1 MRNINPFR
9 ILPASLKRLCF
20 ASSLLAFVPY
30 SYATEN
36 LTLTE
41 DTQWYEVN
49 IVIFKQ
55 NTPGFQNEQWRDRS
69 QLNLQFPQRTVVL
82 DDDSYD
88 NINFDEV
95 ELEPY
100 VPDDSLLVAELTRNN
115 ATPSTPVQQ
124 SPTLTVP
131 IQVSSSDEPLLTDE
145 EKAFFDNK
153 QLLPKI
159 TAFRSI
165 NAEDEEFTQTLRRL
179 RNSKAYKILT
189 TKTWR
194 QPGLTQNASIPV
206 LIQAGEEFD
215 GNYELEGT
223 VNISLSRYLHVQ
235 SNLWLSEY
243 VKQIELSNTWWEES
257 TLENAPTFKGLLTDT
272 TYALETE
279 ESGKQ
284 NLNNSTAIDSD
295 DTNSTTQLLSS
306 LNINETTAH
315 YEAIRTVVIDESRRM
330 RSNEL
335 HYLDHPLFGMV
346 IKVTPYEAPIQEI
359 EEEASTEIN
368 AEESSELPANKENQ
382 TATQNTQTT
391 QQKTPTQ

>member
-1 MRNINPFR
+1 MCNVNSFS
-9 ILPASLKRLCF
+9 ILSASLKKLCF
-20 ASSLLAFVPY
+20 ASSLLAFIPH
-30 SYATEN
+30 SYATEDM
-36 LTLTE
+36 TLAE

-49 IVIFKQ
+49 IAIFKQ
-55 NTPGFQNEQWRDRS
+55 NTPGFQNEQWRDRDK
-69 QLNLQFPQRTVVL
+69 LNLQFPRRTVML
-82 DDDSYD
+82 DDESYD
-88 NINFDEV
+88 NINFDQI

-100 VPDDSLLVAELTRNN
+100 IPDV
-115 ATPSTPVQQ
+115 PSTPVQQ
-124 SPTLTVP
+124 LPTHVTS
-131 IQVSSSDEPLLTDE
+131 IQMSSSDEQPLTDE

-153 QLLPKI
+153 ELPPKI

-165 NAEDEEFTQTLRRL
+165 DTEDREFKQTLRRL

-194 QPGLTQNASIPV
+194 QPGLALSASIPV

-215 GNYELEGT
+215 GDYELEGT

-257 TLENAPTFKGLLTDT
+257 TLENAPTFEGLLTDS
-272 TYALETE
+272 TYASETDE
-279 ESGKQ
+279 PGEQ
-284 NLNNSTAIDSD
+284 NLNDTTTLHSVDSNS
-295 DTNSTTQLLSS
+295 STPLLSA
-306 LNINETTAH
+306 LNINESSTH

-346 IKVTPYEAPIQEI
+346 IKITSYEAPAPEI
-359 EEEASTEIN
+359 EEESLAIKST
-368 AEESSELPANKENQ
+368 ELPANKENQ
-382 TATQNTQTT
+382 TATQKTQPS
-391 QQKTPTQ
+391 QQKILTQ

>member
-1 MRNINPFR
+1 MRNINSLS
-9 ILPASLKRLCF
+9 ILPLSLKSAWF
-20 ASSLLAFVPY
+20 ASSLLTFMPHA
-30 SYATEN
+30 YASEN
-36 LTLTE
+36 LTLPE

-55 NTPGFQNEQWRDRS
+55 ITPGFQNEQWRDRE
-69 QLNLQFPQRTVVL
+69 QLNLRFPHSTVML
-82 DDDSYD
+82 DDESYD
-88 NINFDEV
+88 NISFDEI

-100 VPDDSLLVAELTRNN
+100 IPDDRLLGAELTLNDSPY
-115 ATPSTPVQQ
+115 TPTPAINLTTPVASQQ
-124 SPTLTVP
+124 TV
-131 IQVSSSDEPLLTDE
+131 VAVELPLSDE
-145 EKAFFDNK
+145 EKAFFGNEE
-153 QLLPKI
+153 LPPKI

-165 NAEDEEFTQTLRRL
+165 NTEDEEFTQTLRRL
-179 RNSKAYKILT
+179 RNSKGYKILT

-194 QPGLTQNASIPV
+194 QPGLAQNASIPV

-223 VNISLSRYLHVQ
+223 INITLSRYLHVQ

-257 TLENAPTFKGLLTDT
+257 TFEDAPTFEGLLTDS
-272 TYALETE
+272 TYALETNELSE
-279 ESGKQ
+279 EA
-284 NLNNSTAIDSD
+284 LN
-295 DTNSTTQLLSS
+295 DTGSTTPLLSA

-346 IKVTPYEAPIQEI
+346 IKITPYETPIPEII
-359 EEEASTEIN
+359 EEDVTEVDTEIN
-368 AEESSELPANKENQ
+368 SAPVAKDQ
-382 TATQNTQTT
+382 TATQNTQP
-391 QQKTPTQ
+391 KTPAQ

>member
-1 MRNINPFR
+1 MRNVNPFS
-9 ILPASLKRLCF
+9 ILSASLKRLCF
-20 ASSLLAFVPY
+20 ASSLLAFIPHT
-30 SYATEN
+30 YATEDM
-36 LTLTE
+36 TLAE

-49 IVIFKQ
+49 IAIFKQ
-55 NTPGFQNEQWRDRS
+55 NTPGFQNEQWRDRDK
-69 QLNLQFPQRTVVL
+69 LNLQFPRRTVML
-82 DDDSYD
+82 DDESYD
-88 NINFDEV
+88 GINFDEI

-100 VPDDSLLVAELTRNN
+100 TPDAPSIPAQQLPTHITSIHVP
-115 ATPSTPVQQ
+115 
-124 SPTLTVP
+124 
-131 IQVSSSDEPLLTDE
+131 SSDEQPLTDE

-153 QLLPKI
+153 ELPPKI

-165 NAEDEEFTQTLRRL
+165 DTEDREFKQTLRRL

-194 QPGLTQNASIPV
+194 QPGLALSASIPV

-257 TLENAPTFKGLLTDT
+257 TIENAPTFEGLLTDS
-272 TYALETE
+272 TYASETDE
-279 ESGKQ
+279 PGEQ
-284 NLNNSTAIDSD
+284 NLNDTTTLHSGDSNS
-295 DTNSTTQLLSS
+295 STPLLSA
-306 LNINETTAH
+306 LNINESSTH

-346 IKVTPYEAPIQEI
+346 IKITSYEAPAPEI
-359 EEEASTEIN
+359 EEENLAIKST
-368 AEESSELPANKENQ
+368 ELPANKENQ
-382 TATQNTQTT
+382 TATQKTQPS
-391 QQKTPTQ
+391 QQKALTQ

>member
-1 MRNINPFR
+1 MRYVNPLSVTPLR
-9 ILPASLKRLCF
+9 ILPLSLKRMCF
-20 ASSLLAFVPY
+20 ASSLLAFTPHA
-30 SYATEN
+30 YASEH
-36 LTLTE
+36 LDLAE

-55 NTPGFQNEQWRDRS
+55 NTQGFQNEQWRDRD
-69 QLNLQFPQRTVVL
+69 QLDLKFPHSTVML

-88 NINFDEV
+88 NISFDEI

-100 VPDDSLLVAELTRNN
+100 IPDDSLLGAELTLGN
-115 ATPSTPVQQ
+115 TT
-124 SPTLTVP
+124 PTLTPTSKPSLP
-131 IQVSSSDEPLLTDE
+131 IPAAPEQPPTQAEQPLTDE
-145 EKAFFDNK
+145 EKAFFDNEV
-153 QLLPKI
+153 LPPKI

-165 NAEDEEFTQTLRRL
+165 GTEDEEFIQTLRRL

-194 QPGLTQNASIPV
+194 QPGLAQDSSIPV
-206 LIQAGEEFD
+206 LIQAGEEFE

-223 VNISLSRYLHVQ
+223 VNISLSRYLHIQ

-257 TLENAPTFKGLLTDT
+257 TFEDAPAFEGLLTSS
-272 TYALETE
+272 TYALETAATSE
-279 ESGKQ
+279 Q
-284 NLNNSTAIDSD
+284 NLNDTTTIDSND
-295 DTNSTTQLLSS
+295 AISNTQLLSS

-346 IKVTPYEAPIQEI
+346 IKVTPYEAPIPEI
-359 EEEASTEIN
+359 DEEISTTLTTPPEA
-368 AEESSELPANKENQ
+368 PVQ
-382 TATQNTQTT
+382 
-391 QQKTPTQ
+391 

>member
-1 MRNINPFR
+1 MRYVAPLSGPLLS
-9 ILPASLKRLCF
+9 ILPTSLKRMCF
-20 ASSLLAFVPY
+20 SCCLLALTPHA
-30 SYATEN
+30 YASEH
-36 LTLTE
+36 LDLAE

-55 NTPGFQNEQWRDRS
+55 NTQGFQNEQWRDRD
-69 QLNLQFPQRTVVL
+69 QLDLQFPHSTVML

-88 NINFDEV
+88 NISFDGV

-100 VPDDSLLVAELTRNN
+100 VPDDSLLGAELTLGN
-115 ATPSTPVQQ
+115 AIPTSTPNLTTPATPEQLSTPST
-124 SPTLTVP
+124 LTEQP
-131 IQVSSSDEPLLTDE
+131 LTDE
-145 EKAFFDNK
+145 EKAFFGNEV
-153 QLLPKI
+153 LPPKI

-165 NAEDEEFTQTLRRL
+165 DTEDEEFIQTLRRL
-179 RNSKAYKILT
+179 RNSRAYKILT

-194 QPGLTQNASIPV
+194 QPGLAQKDSTPI
-206 LIQAGEEFD
+206 LIQAGEEFE

-223 VNISLSRYLHVQ
+223 VNISLSRYLHIQ

-257 TLENAPTFKGLLTDT
+257 TFKDAPAFEGLLTSS
-272 TYALETE
+272 TYALETAATSE
-279 ESGKQ
+279 QK
-284 NLNNSTAIDSD
+284 LNDTTTIDSND
-295 DTNSTTQLLSS
+295 AISNAQLLSS

-346 IKVTPYEAPIQEI
+346 IKVTPYEAPIPEMD
-359 EEEASTEIN
+359 
-368 AEESSELPANKENQ
+368 EESPSLSADKEGQ
-382 TATQNTQTT
+382 TTTQNTQAT
-391 QQKTPTQ
+391 QPEGASQ

>member
-1 MRNINPFR
+1 MRNVNPLS
-9 ILPASLKRLCF
+9 ILPLSLKRICF
-20 ASSLLAFVPY
+20 ASSLLAFTPHA
-30 SYATEN
+30 YASEP
-36 LTLTE
+36 LDLPE

-55 NTPGFQNEQWRDRS
+55 NTQGFQNEQWRDRD
-69 QLNLQFPQRTVVL
+69 QLNLQFPHSTVML
-82 DDDSYD
+82 DDESYD
-88 NINFDEV
+88 NISFDEI

-100 VPDDSLLVAELTRNN
+100 IPDDSLLGAELTLSSLP
-115 ATPSTPVQQ
+115 TPAVPKQLSTQPSQAEQ
-124 SPTLTVP
+124 PLTA
-131 IQVSSSDEPLLTDE
+131 E
-145 EKAFFDNK
+145 EEAFFGNEI
-153 QLLPKI
+153 LPPKI

-165 NAEDEEFTQTLRRL
+165 GTEDEEFIQTLRRL

-194 QPGLTQNASIPV
+194 QPGLAQSASIPV

-223 VNISLSRYLHVQ
+223 VSISLSRYLHVK

-257 TLENAPTFKGLLTDT
+257 TFENAPAFEGLLTGS
-272 TYALETE
+272 TYALETGE
-279 ESGKQ
+279 ASDQ
-284 NLNNSTAIDSD
+284 NLNDTTAIDSND
-295 DTNSTTQLLSS
+295 IISNTQLLSS
-306 LNINETTAH
+306 LNINETTTH

-346 IKVTPYEAPIQEI
+346 IKITVYDAPIPEI
-359 EEEASTEIN
+359 DAEVSTTS
-368 AEESSELPANKENQ
+368 ADKEDQ
-382 TATQNTQTT
+382 AATQNTQAT
-391 QQKTPTQ
+391 QPEGPSQ